1 MAITLKAARVN
12 VDLTQE
18 EAAKAIGVTQNTV
31 YRWEK
36 GTTVPH
42 FKHIAKIC
50 EVYKLNSYD
59 DVIFLPANNA

>member
-36 GTTVPH
+36 GVSAPH
-42 FKHIAKIC
+42 IKYIPKIC
-50 EVYKLNSYD
+50 EVYKLENYN
-59 DVIFLPANNA
+59 DVIFLAATNA